1 MQQHHITLS
10 QLNGLIREV
19 LETNF
24 MDEVWLIAEIAE
36 MRIAGIGHCYL
47 DLVERRNNK
56 IVARMRANIWKFQY
70 DKIAQNFFRITG
82 TPLKKGM
89 SVLMSVGVSFHEQYG
104 ISLVVKEIDAGYS
117 LGDLERQK
125 KEIIDRLSKEGLLQ
139 VNKALTLE
147 LVPKRIA
154 VISSET
160 AAGYGDFLN
169 QLTGNVHGYLFDLKL
184 FPATMQGDGL
194 EQSIITALAHVKPDA
209 FDAVVIIRG
218 GGASL
223 DLAGFDKYELAK
235 TVALFPLP
243 VITGI
248 GHERDETIVDLVANE
263 KLKTPTAVADFLL
276 QKFAD
281 FEGYY
286 QGLQEALV
294 YFTRE
299 KIAKQRNKLQGLSHD
314 VKTDTQKILELNKK
328 RLLVLQTNLPT
339 IAQRFLQS
347 EKQGVKQKIYRVSH
361 AKQHL
366 FKHHHNCVNRLENSL
381 KFGAKQNI
389 NKLKSQLALI
399 DKTVQLVHPKNV
411 LQRGYAM
418 VKAGGKVI
426 TSVYDLKH
434 STEVNIELRDGTV
447 KSKIIK

>member
-1 MQQHHITLS
+1 MQQDHVTLS

-24 MDEVWLIAEIAE
+24 MDEVWLVAEIAE
-36 MRIAGIGHCYL
+36 LRIAGVGHCYL

-70 DKIAQNFFRITG
+70 DKIAQNFFRIAG

-89 SVLMSVGVSFHEQYG
+89 SVLMAVSVTFHEQYG
-104 ISLVVKEIDAGYS
+104 ISLVVKNVDAAYS

-125 KEIIDRLSKEGLLQ
+125 KEIIERLKKEGLLTL
-139 VNKALTLE
+139 NKGLALP
-147 LVPKRIA
+147 LVPKNIA

-169 QLTGNVHGYLFDLKL
+169 QLTNNSGRYLFDVKL
-184 FPATMQGDGL
+184 FGATMQGDGV
-194 EQSIITALAHVKPDA
+194 EQSVIGALQNIDTNF
-209 FDAVVIIRG
+209 FDVVVIIRG

-235 TVALFPLP
+235 AIAQFSLP

-248 GHERDETIVDLVANE
+248 GHERDETIVDLVASE
-263 KLKTPTAVADFLL
+263 KLKTPTAVAEFLL

-299 KIAKQRNKLQGLSHD
+299 KLAKQRNKLQGFSHD
-314 VKTDTQKILELNKK
+314 VKTDTQRVLEVNKK
-328 RLLVLQTNLPT
+328 RLLVLQTNLPRL
-339 IAQRFLQS
+339 AKGFLQS
-347 EKQGVKQKIYRVSH
+347 EKQGVKQKVFRVSN

-366 FKHHHNCVNRLENSL
+366 FKHHHNYLNRLENSM
-381 KFGAKQNI
+381 KFGARQNI
-389 NKLKSQLALI
+389 NQLKSRLALI

-418 VKAGGKVI
+418 VKVEGKVV
-426 TSVYDLKH
+426 TNVRDLDKD
-434 STEVNIELRDGTV
+434 TEVSIELRDGTV